1 MSATEASAKW
11 INLCAP
17 DINISGFMTIPTG
30 RDRHNY
36 IVVDRWFLSRRINS
50 IYKYNIDSNKWNKID
65 GLNNIQN
72 IAQCSAALDVKK
84 QILFLFHGD
93 SVSEIQLN
101 NNNINNINNYTH
113 STT

>member
-36 IVVDRWFLSRRINS
+36 IVVDRWFLSRTING
-50 IYKYNIDSNKWNKID
+50 ICKYNINTNKWNKID

-72 IAQCSAALDVKK
+72 ISPFSATLDVKK
-84 QILFLFHGD
+84 QILYLIHRH

-101 NNNINNINNYTH
+101 NSNIHNYTH
-113 STT
+113 NTTLK